1 MDLDLAFELVIAVI
15 AGVLF
20 AVVGQVVLE
29 ALK

>member
-1 MDLDLAFELVIAVI
+1 MDLDLAFDLIIAIV